1 MTVMF
6 GKAVFFML
14 RWVPAF
20 VMMGLIFTA
29 SSLPASEIPF
39 FGAFDVIY
47 KKSGHAIGY
56 ALLGTAYYFALPRRL
71 SWGYRAVVA
80 LIMVILFAL
89 SDEFHQSF
97 VDGRTSSM
105 RDVAIDTA
113 GAALAL
119 LAVRLFYS
127 SNSDSNSTS

>member
-1 MTVMF
+1 MTGMF
-6 GKAVFFML
+6 GKAVLFML

-71 SWGYRAVVA
+71 SWAYRAVVA

-119 LAVRLFYS
+119 LAVRLYS
-127 SNSDSNSTS
+127 SNSDSNSNS